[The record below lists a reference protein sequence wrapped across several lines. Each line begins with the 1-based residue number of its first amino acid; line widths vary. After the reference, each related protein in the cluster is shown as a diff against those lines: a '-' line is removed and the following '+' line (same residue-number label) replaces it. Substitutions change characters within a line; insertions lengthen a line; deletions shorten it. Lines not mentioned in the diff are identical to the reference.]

1 MKKNIFQLVLSILLL
16 TLLTTPVYAQ
26 VQPGT
31 PHQFFGTVTF
41 TNGPAMDGLSVVAKI
56 DGVEV
61 ASTTTKDGK
70 YGYEPNIFYI
80 EDPNNDR
87 YNKTVYF
94 FVNGNQA
101 NEFYNFKNGES
112 TRLDL
117 TLNVPGPTPTTTTVR
132 ITGGGGGGGGGR
144 PATTTTTSTT
154 TTTTIIK
161 LKEKA
166 NMDIVNLIIPSD
178 VNANEPFEL
187 VVEVK
192 NIGDVEGDDDII
204 LALPEGWTADK
215 WGKRVDL
222 EPSETTTLYFSITP
236 NENPGAIAVGSSTD
250 FEVSGEIIP
259 RVMERPLGITGMF
272 LTALAE
278 YWWIVLIIIVMLL
291 LFLYSQIKPSRK
303 KPYEYKH
310 KRKKR

>member
-1 MKKNIFQLVLSILLL
+1 MKKNISQLLLSILFL
-16 TLLTTPVYAQ
+16 TNLFTPVLAQ
-26 VQPGT
+26 EKPGT